1 MKKGA
6 FTGIVILL
14 SWQGFSQTTAET
26 KGIMQPIRQLF
37 EGMNLGDSGRVH
49 SAFVNEVTFV
59 TVAQNKSGKAALIPE
74 PLDRFLVA
82 VGTPHTATWNEPIWD
97 VVIHVDGIFAQV
109 WAKYAFYLDKKF
121 SHCGVDAFHL
131 IKGEDGQWRIFH
143 LADTRQREGCVV
155 PGVIGNQFNK

>member
-1 MKKGA
+1 MKKSILAGL
-6 FTGIVILL
+6 VILF
-14 SWQGFSQTTAET
+14 SVPGFSQTTPET
-26 KGIMQPIRQLF
+26 IAVMVPVTQLF
-37 EGMNLGDSGRVH
+37 KGMNLGDSAKVH

-59 TVAQNKSGKAALIPE
+59 TVAKDKNGKPALIPE
-74 PLDRFLVA
+74 PLDQFLVA
-82 VGTPHTATWNEPIWD
+82 VGTPHEATWNEPIWD

-155 PGVIGNQFNK
+155 PGVIGNQFK

>member
-1 MKKGA
+1 MKKSILAGL
-6 FTGIVILL
+6 VILF
-14 SWQGFSQTTAET
+14 SVPGFSQTTPET
-26 KGIMQPIRQLF
+26 IAVMVPVTQLF
-37 EGMNLGDSGRVH
+37 KGMNLGDSAKVH

-59 TVAQNKSGKAALIPE
+59 TVAKDKNGKPALIPE
-74 PLDRFLVA
+74 PLNQFLTA
-82 VGTPHTATWNEPIWD
+82 VGTPHEATWNEPIWD

-155 PGVIGNQFNK
+155 PGVIGNQFK

>member
-1 MKKGA
+1 MKKSILAGLA
-6 FTGIVILL
+6 FLFSVP
-14 SWQGFSQTTAET
+14 GFSQTTPET
-26 KGIMQPIRQLF
+26 IAVMVPVTQLF
-37 EGMNLGDSGRVH
+37 KGMNLGDSAKVH

-59 TVAQNKSGKAALIPE
+59 TVAKDKSGKSALIPE
-74 PLDRFLVA
+74 PLDKFLVA
-82 VGTPHTATWNEPIWD
+82 VGTPHEATWNEPIWD

-131 IKGEDGQWRIFH
+131 IKGDDGQWRIFH

-155 PGVIGNQFNK
+155 PGAISNQFK

>member
-1 MKKGA
+1 MKKSILAGL
-6 FTGIVILL
+6 VILL
-14 SWQGFSQTTAET
+14 SVPGFSQTTPET
-26 KGIMQPIRQLF
+26 IAVMVPVTQLF
-37 EGMNLGDSGRVH
+37 KGMNLGDSAKVH

-59 TVAQNKSGKAALIPE
+59 TVAKDKSGKPILIPE
-74 PLDRFLVA
+74 PLDKFLVA
-82 VGTPHTATWNEPIWD
+82 VGTPHEATWNEPIWD

-155 PGVIGNQFNK
+155 PGVIGNQFK

>member
-1 MKKGA
+1 MKKSIIAGL
-6 FTGIVILL
+6 VVLL
-14 SWQGFSQTTAET
+14 SVPGFSQTTPET
-26 KGIMQPIRQLF
+26 IAVMVPVTQLF
-37 EGMNLGDSGRVH
+37 KGMNLGDSARVH

-59 TVAQNKSGKAALIPE
+59 TVANDKSGKPALIPE
-74 PLDRFLVA
+74 PLNQFLTA
-82 VGTPHTATWNEPIWD
+82 VGTPHQATWNEPIWD

-143 LADTRQREGCVV
+143 LADTRQREGCTV
-155 PGVIGNQFNK
+155 PTAISNQFK

>member
-1 MKKGA
+1 MKKSILAGL
-6 FTGIVILL
+6 VILL
-14 SWQGFSQTTAET
+14 SVPGFSQATPET
-26 KGIMQPIRQLF
+26 IAVMVPVTQLF
-37 EGMNLGDSGRVH
+37 KGMNLGDSARVH

-59 TVAQNKSGKAALIPE
+59 TVAKDKSGKPALIPE
-74 PLDRFLVA
+74 PLGQFLVA
-82 VGTPHTATWNEPIWD
+82 VGTPHEATWNEPIWD

-143 LADTRQREGCVV
+143 LADTRQREGCFV
-155 PGVIGNQFNK
+155 PAVISNQFK